1 MVVESLQWGLMAI
14 SELVT
19 RVGRPKTMGAD
30 VYAQMRE
37 LLMSGQL
44 MPGEHLSL
52 RTTAL
57 AMGVSVMPVR
67 EAMYQLVAEQALEI
81 TANRVIRVPL
91 TTEDQFREITAIRVH
106 LEGFAVYHAAL
117 RAGEALAAELNALN
131 AKLEREM
138 KARQPDASR
147 LILLNKELHFAAY
160 RAAAMPTLLQ
170 LIESLW
176 LRIGPILNYDLRGNS
191 NRIKRAAVE
200 HHAALIGAL
209 ARKDGTAACN
219 ALRADIESAAEYIIT
234 KGVLSSGRAA
244 G

>member
-1 MVVESLQWGLMAI
+1 MPI

-44 MPGEHLSL
+44 VPGEHLSL

-91 TTEDQFREITAIRVH
+91 TTVSQFREITAIRVH
-106 LEGFAVYHAAL
+106 LEGFAVHHAAL
-117 RAGEALAAELNALN
+117 RATETLVSELNALN
-131 AKLEREM
+131 ARLEREM
-138 KARQPDASR
+138 KARRPDPSR
-147 LILLNKELHFAAY
+147 LILLNKDLHFAVY
-160 RAAAMPTLLQ
+160 RAAAMPTLVQ

-191 NRIKRAAVE
+191 ARIQERAAVE
-200 HHAALIGAL
+200 HHGALIGAL
-209 ARKDGTAACN
+209 ARKDAAAACE
-219 ALRADIESAAEYIIT
+219 ALRSDIESAAQHIIT
-234 KGVLSSGRAA
+234 KGVLSEGGAA